1 MPEHI
6 YSKSETHSRMRHKRS
21 SVESEALLEACS
33 AYATHIYLLYW
44 YKSMRHMYIA
54 ACRKSSVESAAF
66 LEACSAMSTADL
78 PLPTTTT
85 LK

>member
-6 YSKSETHSRMRHKRS
+6 HSKMETQSSMRHMYG
-21 SVESEALLEACS
+21 SVKSEALLEACS

-44 YKSMRHMYIA
+44 YKRMRHKYIA

-78 PLPTTTT
+78 TLPTTTT
-85 LK
+85 LQ